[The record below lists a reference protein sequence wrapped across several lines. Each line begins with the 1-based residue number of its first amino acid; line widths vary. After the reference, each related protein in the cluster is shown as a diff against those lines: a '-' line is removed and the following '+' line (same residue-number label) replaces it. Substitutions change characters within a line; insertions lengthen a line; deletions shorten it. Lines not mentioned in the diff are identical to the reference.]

1 MSVYNE
7 KSSRMTLE
15 NKEILRLRDE
25 HSGKR
30 REKDTELQEL
40 KVQYCIGQGS
50 RKCQGEFCH

>member
-7 KSSRMTLE
+7 KSSSMTLE

-30 REKDTELQEL
+30 RE
-40 KVQYCIGQGS
+40 
-50 RKCQGEFCH
+50 RKGHRATRRIEDPVL